1 MNMKLKGSNES
12 KNLRCDIMVAVK
24 GYWRKIKG
32 GKRVRVGPYN
42 RKRGKAR
49 RKVTHRRKR

>member
-1 MNMKLKGSNES
+1 
-12 KNLRCDIMVAVK
+12 MVAVK